1 VLITFKTKAYANI
14 TMFGDV
20 GKKMLQMMGFG
31 DMVPGA
37 INADDVPRAL
47 QNLRAALAAVPEQ
60 VEPAGEADDDQPAVS
75 LNTRA
80 MPLIELLQAAI
91 TDETYVRWE

>member
-1 VLITFKTKAYANI
+1 MLITFKTSAYASI

-20 GKKMLQMMGFG
+20 GKQMLRMMAFG
-31 DMVPGA
+31 DGVPGA
-37 INADDVPRAL
+37 INADDVPQAL
-47 QNLRAALAAVPEQ
+47 KNLQTALAAMPEQ

-80 MPLIELLQAAI
+80 VPLIELLQAAI
-91 TDETYVRWE
+91 ADETYVRWE

>member
-1 VLITFKTKAYANI
+1 MLITFKTRAYANI